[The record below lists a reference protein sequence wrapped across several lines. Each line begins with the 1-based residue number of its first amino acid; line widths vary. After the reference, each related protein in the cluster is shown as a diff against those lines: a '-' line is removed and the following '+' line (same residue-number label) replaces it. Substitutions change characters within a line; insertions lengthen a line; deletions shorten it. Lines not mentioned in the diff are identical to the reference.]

1 MAARAHMCVTH
12 STLSASKIGLGTL
25 LFHFPLPFSLPCVKE
40 SRPTSAKFS
49 LCSNRTQTVLNP
61 CHLLACSHPC
71 LVKFS
76 LCSNRTQTVPNLCHC
91 LARFLP
97 CLVNSNSVTMPR
109 RYEPSSY
116 ADLFSIPEF
125 AQCREVF
132 LRAGWGP
139 FLSSLQGH
147 DDGLSMQFAVG
158 FDGKIAHVG
167 SLNFAVTE
175 ESIVAATKLP
185 RMGDRWFKNHQLSR
199 SSYNRVFK
207 PEFESI
213 SGAKGYAKEWIKP
226 ELVNPLIVITRL
238 ITCEGRYSTFKAC
251 HFRLLAHFLFNK
263 PLNFPF
269 YFLKSLE
276 KMSSQVRKNVTNP
289 HNSLFHHGL
298 IKLLVL
304 TELEKQGQSW
314 DAFIYQF
321 ANPHLTVKTDR
332 KPLSLKTISPSK
344 PHSPRTPNSIA
355 QTLSLPEQYQKLVDI
370 PTSSSGKKTKNKDQ
384 KKPIVDPP
392 MPSFS
397 LDPTPKKPQEVMQ
410 QDFPIIPTN
419 KRGANRFGKGPF
431 RKSTRNIRTKPYAKP
446 PPASDPI
453 QVSSDLESPHKKP
466 REVSADGLEPLR
478 KTKSEPTSPFRSPI
492 TPTSPMPTLDP
503 KTDKL
508 STSLKAS
515 KPSSDH

>member
-1 MAARAHMCVTH
+1 MAARAHMWATY
-12 STLSASKIGLGTL
+12 STIRASKIGLGTL

-40 SRPTSAKFS
+40 SRPTSAEFT
-49 LCSNRTQTVLNP
+49 LCSNHTQTVLNP
-61 CHLLACSHPC
+61 CHFLACLHPC

-76 LCSNRTQTVPNLCHC
+76 LCSNCTQTVPNLCLC
-91 LARFLP
+91 VARFLP
-97 CLVNSNSVTMPR
+97 CLVNSNSVTMPK

-185 RMGDRWFKNHQLSR
+185 RMGDRWFKNHQLPR

-213 SGAKGYAKEWIKP
+213 SGEKGYAKEWIKP

-321 ANPHLTVKTDR
+321 ANPHLTVKTG
-332 KPLSLKTISPSK
+332 
-344 PHSPRTPNSIA
+344 
-355 QTLSLPEQYQKLVDI
+355 Q
-370 PTSSSGKKTKNKDQ
+370 
-384 KKPIVDPP
+384 
-392 MPSFS
+392 
-397 LDPTPKKPQEVMQ
+397 
-410 QDFPIIPTN
+410 
-419 KRGANRFGKGPF
+419 
-431 RKSTRNIRTKPYAKP
+431 KST
-446 PPASDPI
+446 
-453 QVSSDLESPHKKP
+453 
-466 REVSADGLEPLR
+466 
-478 KTKSEPTSPFRSPI
+478 
-492 TPTSPMPTLDP
+492 
-503 KTDKL
+503 
-508 STSLKAS
+508 
-515 KPSSDH
+515 

>member
-1 MAARAHMCVTH
+1 
-12 STLSASKIGLGTL
+12 
-25 LFHFPLPFSLPCVKE
+25 
-40 SRPTSAKFS
+40 
-49 LCSNRTQTVLNP
+49 
-61 CHLLACSHPC
+61 
-71 LVKFS
+71 
-76 LCSNRTQTVPNLCHC
+76 
-91 LARFLP
+91 
-97 CLVNSNSVTMPR
+97 
-109 RYEPSSY
+109 
-116 ADLFSIPEF
+116 
-125 AQCREVF
+125 
-132 LRAGWGP
+132 
-139 FLSSLQGH
+139 
-147 DDGLSMQFAVG
+147 
-158 FDGKIAHVG
+158 
-167 SLNFAVTE
+167 
-175 ESIVAATKLP
+175 
-185 RMGDRWFKNHQLSR
+185 MGDRWFKNHQLPR

-213 SGAKGYAKEWIKP
+213 SGVKGYTKEWIKP
-226 ELVNPLIVITRL
+226 ELVNPLIIITRL

-298 IKLLVL
+298 IKLLIL

-321 ANPHLTVKTDR
+321 ANPHLTVKTD
-332 KPLSLKTISPSK
+332 KNPLSLKTISPSK
-344 PHSPRTPNSIA
+344 PHSPKTPNSLA
-355 QTLSLPEQYQKLVDI
+355 QTPSLPEQYQNLVDI

-397 LDPTPKKPQEVMQ
+397 LDPTPKNPQEVMQ

-466 REVSADGLEPLR
+466 REVSVDGLEPLR
-478 KTKSEPTSPFRSPI
+478 KMKSERTSPF
-492 TPTSPMPTLDP
+492 
-503 KTDKL
+503 
-508 STSLKAS
+508 
-515 KPSSDH
+515 

>member
-1 MAARAHMCVTH
+1 
-12 STLSASKIGLGTL
+12 
-25 LFHFPLPFSLPCVKE
+25 
-40 SRPTSAKFS
+40 
-49 LCSNRTQTVLNP
+49 
-61 CHLLACSHPC
+61 
-71 LVKFS
+71 
-76 LCSNRTQTVPNLCHC
+76 
-91 LARFLP
+91 
-97 CLVNSNSVTMPR
+97 MPK

-116 ADLFSIPEF
+116 ADLFAIPEF

-132 LRAGWGP
+132 LHAGWGP

-158 FDGKIAHVG
+158 FDGRIAHVG

-185 RMGDRWFKNHQLSR
+185 RMGDRWFKNHQLSC

-213 SGAKGYAKEWIKP
+213 SGVKGYAKEWIKP

-304 TELEKQGQSW
+304 TELEKQGKSW

-321 ANPHLTVKTDR
+321 ANPHLTVKTGK

-344 PHSPRTPNSIA
+344 PHSPKTPNSLA
-355 QTLSLPEQYQKLVDI
+355 QTPSLPEQYQKLVDI

-446 PPASDPI
+446 PPTSDPI
-453 QVSSDLESPHKKP
+453 QVSSDLESPHKQP

-503 KTDKL
+503 KFDKL
-508 STSLKAS
+508 TTSLKGP
-515 KPSSDH
+515 KPSSEITDSSPTIEELQRENHQLLQQLEERKTIDAHLHHDNAVLQEKVNSLQRLVDGMTQSNRSLRAQLKQHKRHKAKPTQQEGEASKADPPQQA